1 LHEFLWLVLILAGF
15 SYLDAVIVKKEDFE
29 WIRTGQKNIEEKAKG
44 IRRAITQK
52 HLL

>member
-1 LHEFLWLVLILAGF
+1 MLILTLADF

-44 IRRAITQK
+44 SAR
-52 HLL
+52 